1 MQAPTTI
8 FTQNV
13 VLTSITALIPAGIVT
28 SKLVSSSN
36 RYKKM
41 IIVVTQRHTTGGK
54 ISSNNHEYL
63 QSKYIYCV
71 VVEGVYIQSIVYIFK
86 KPIYIY
92 KTIYMKRETTKETCI
107 NYNTINFKM

>member
-1 MQAPTTI
+1 
-8 FTQNV
+8 
-13 VLTSITALIPAGIVT
+13 
-28 SKLVSSSN
+28 
-36 RYKKM
+36 M

-63 QSKYIYCV
+63 QSKYICV